1 MRYTPIEEEK
11 WKQIKDADEGYKIS
25 TLGRIGSSKY
35 GDFRILKTY
44 YAGKGY
50 VMSDIRK
57 DGKTIKRY
65 IHRLVAQAFL
75 PNKKNLPEVNHKDGN
90 KNNNTKSNLN
100 WTDGVG
106 NMKHARKYL
115 GFDQRG
121 EKSGCA
127 KLTEKDVRDIIAKYK
142 TGKYT
147 YAEIAKDY
155 TVHYGHI
162 CSIVNRKFWKHL
174 KIA

>member
-1 MRYTPIEEEK
+1 MRYTPISGEK

-50 VMSDIRK
+50 VMCDMRK

-65 IHRLVAQAFL
+65 VHRLVAQHFI
-75 PNKKNLPEVNHKDGN
+75 PNPDNLPEVNHKDGN
-90 KNNNTKSNLN
+90 KGNNIELNLN
-100 WTDGVG
+100 WTDGVN
-106 NMKHARKYL
+106 NMKHAREVL

-121 EKSGCA
+121 ENSKNS
-127 KLTEKDVRDIIAKYK
+127 KLTESDVIAIRER
-142 TGKYT
+142 
-147 YAEIAKDY
+147 YAKGEHGCPTIAKDY
-155 TVHYGHI
+155 NVHYGHI
-162 CSIVNRKFWKHL
+162 WNVVNRITWKH
-174 KIA
+174 I